1 MKIRNDILKSPTQ
14 KSHDNFIA
22 IAKAI
27 GIICV
32 VIWHARPP
40 QWLGIFTMFFAVP
53 LFFFTS
59 GYFYKPSQSLSDLKT
74 FYFKRIKGLYL
85 PFIKWSLLFLVLH
98 NVCYHLN
105 IYNGLYGFR
114 GMVSKLYNWTDFWQK
129 ALRILF
135 KMSDNEQLL
144 GAFWFIRALF
154 ISMLMVA
161 TIQYVFH
168 HWRFINRYIMFLTLL
183 ITSYFVVH
191 YNVRLPLIGNL
202 GLIFFSSTFYVL
214 GYCYRK
220 LESNK
225 FYTWQATF
233 ISTLITVAGLVYFNK
248 VTGVLG
254 IRDEYVF
261 PYTIVALSGIV
272 MVLNLS
278 KLIERFSIR
287 KFFYYAGNNTMIIL
301 ALHFVCLKLVSLLKI
316 LVYGWPIERLAEF
329 PVIEQNNT
337 VWWIAYVVVG
347 VSVPL
352 LVQKCYDRIRSK
364 VHIQAFK

>member
-1 MKIRNDILKSPTQ
+1 MMLSVKIKDKMLKSAPPKY
-14 KSHDNFIA
+14 KSHNNFIA

-254 IRDEYVF
+254 IRDEHVF
-261 PYTIVALSGIV
+261 PYTIVAISGII

-278 KLIERFSIR
+278 KLIEQFSI
-287 KFFYYAGNNTMIIL
+287 KSFFYYVGNNTMIIL

-316 LVYGWPIERLAEF
+316 SIYGWPIERLAEF

-337 VWWIAYVVVG
+337 V
-347 VSVPL
+347 
-352 LVQKCYDRIRSK
+352 
-364 VHIQAFK
+364 